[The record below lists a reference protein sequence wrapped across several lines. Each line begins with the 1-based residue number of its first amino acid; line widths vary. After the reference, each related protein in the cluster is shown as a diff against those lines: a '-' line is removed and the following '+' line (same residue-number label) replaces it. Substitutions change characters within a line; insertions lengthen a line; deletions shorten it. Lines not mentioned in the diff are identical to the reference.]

1 MSWTYPFALG
11 LFVVPALVFILTVAW
26 FRWKTRVLADAGDPA
41 VVNRLF
47 DPRTRRQQWV
57 KTLFLLLGLSLVVL
71 AIAGPRWGQQFQ
83 EVHRRGVDV
92 IIAMDVSASMWAEDV
107 KPNRLTQA
115 KRELGVLIDTLEGDR
130 VGLVAFA
137 GAAFLQ
143 CPLTLDYGAARSLLE
158 LLNPDLIP
166 RPGTNLAAA
175 IAASLDAF
183 PKASGHNRALVLLT
197 DGEDHSGQLDTAL
210 NRAVAE
216 GVRIFTIGFGNTTG
230 EIIPIRDENG
240 QVTGYKKDKKGE
252 TVLSKMD
259 EGALKKLAAKT
270 GGAYFP
276 ASQGEVEVKKIVEE
290 IGRMDK
296 KDLESRVYGHGENHY
311 RWPLFLGLLLLLL
324 EFIWPEVQR
333 HWTRVFLDIRL
344 GRWSVF
350 ALAIGLWL
358 FPGGAQALG
367 RYPRSSEIAPLVQ
380 KDPKNPQPQFS
391 LGQTLYLEQSYAA
404 SAEAFEKAASLMD
417 HPAWKS
423 AALYNAGNAHYRQG
437 RVEDAIEKYKHALR
451 LVPTDMNA
459 KHNLEMAKKLA
470 QMQKEQ
476 QKNQG
481 DPKNQKD
488 DKKQQPKPGE
498 MSKEDAQ
505 RLLEAV
511 AQQEKSA
518 KEKADKKDPEP
529 TNGEDW

>member
-1 MSWTYPFALG
+1 MSWTYPFALF
-11 LFVVPALVFILTVAW
+11 LFGVPLLLLLLTVAW
-26 FRWKTRVLADAGDPA
+26 FRWKTRLLAEAGDPA
-41 VVNRLF
+41 VVGRLI
-47 DPRTRRQQWV
+47 DPHTRRQQWV

-71 AIAGPRWGQQFQ
+71 SIAGPRWGQQFQ

-92 IIAMDVSASMWAEDV
+92 MIAMDVSASMWAEDV
-107 KPNRLTQA
+107 KPNRLAQA
-115 KRELGVLIDTLEGDR
+115 KRELGVLINTLEGDR

-137 GAAFLQ
+137 GTAFLQ

-175 IAASLDAF
+175 INASLDAF
-183 PKASGHNRALVLLT
+183 PKSSAHNRVLVLLT
-197 DGEDHSGQLDTAL
+197 DGEDHSGQLDAAL
-210 NRAVAE
+210 DRAVGE
-216 GVRIFTIGFGNTTG
+216 GLRIFTIGFGNTTG
-230 EIIPIRDENG
+230 EIIPLRDESG
-240 QVTGYKKDKKGE
+240 QVTGYKKDKNGQ

-276 ASQGEVEVKKIVEE
+276 ASQGEVEVSKIVEE

-296 KDLESRVYGHGENHY
+296 KDLESRVYGQGENHY
-311 RWPLFLGLLLLLL
+311 RLPLALAILLLLL
-324 EFIWPEVQR
+324 EFLWPEVQR
-333 HWTRVFLDIRL
+333 HWTRVFHQIRL
-344 GRWSVF
+344 GKWGV
-350 ALAIGLWL
+350 LLGTIGWWL
-358 FPGGAQALG
+358 LPQPSHALG

-380 KDPKNPQPQFS
+380 KDPKNPEPQFQ

-404 SAEAFEKAASLMD
+404 SAEAFEKAATMLD
-417 HPAWKS
+417 HPVWKS
-423 AALYNAGNAHYRQG
+423 AAIYDAGNAHYRQG
-437 RVEDAIEKYKHALR
+437 RVEDAIEKYKQALR
-451 LVPTDMNA
+451 LTPSDIDA
-459 KHNLEMAKKLA
+459 KHNLELAKKLA
-470 QMQKEQ
+470 QQQKEQ
-476 QKNQG
+476 KKNQG
-481 DPKNQKD
+481 DPKDKKD
-488 DKKQQPKPGE
+488 DKKPQPKPGE

-518 KEKADKKDPEP
+518 KQKADKKKPEP